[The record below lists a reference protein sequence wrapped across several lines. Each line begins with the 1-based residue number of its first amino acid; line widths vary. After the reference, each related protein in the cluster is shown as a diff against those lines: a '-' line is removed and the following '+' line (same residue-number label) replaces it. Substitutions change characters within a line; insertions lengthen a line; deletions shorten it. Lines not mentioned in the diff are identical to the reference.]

1 MKIVGCIL
9 VVIIC
14 MLIGRTMAGSYIE
27 RVKSIKEFI
36 TALSLLRSKIA
47 FGQEVLEVSFL
58 DIAIACE
65 NRVGKIFGNI
75 ADILKNTNIPIS
87 EVWRDKIEDSFVSLD
102 LNFEDERILLDFGYS
117 LGKGSI
123 DEEIRNINLACER
136 LKTQLESATI
146 DRDKY
151 AKLYK
156 VIGGIGGM
164 ALAVVLI

>member
-9 VVIIC
+9 VVIVC

-65 NRVGKIFGNI
+65 NRVGKIFGDV
-75 ADILKNTNIPIS
+75 ADTLKNTNIPVS
-87 EVWRDKIEDSFVSLD
+87 EIWRDKIEDSFVSLD
-102 LNFEDERILLDFGYS
+102 LNFEDERILLDFGYN
-117 LGKGSI
+117 LGKGTI

-136 LKTQLESATI
+136 LKTQLESATT

-164 ALAVVLI
+164 ALAVILI